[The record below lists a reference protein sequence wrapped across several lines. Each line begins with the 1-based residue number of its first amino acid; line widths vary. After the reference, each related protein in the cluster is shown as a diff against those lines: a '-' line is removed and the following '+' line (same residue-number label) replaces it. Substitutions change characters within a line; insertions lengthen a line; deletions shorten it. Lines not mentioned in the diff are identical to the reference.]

1 MDMHG
6 LSITRV
12 GAVLVGFFGA
22 LIGGKGVYHAI
33 SGQTMRYSRRGIA
46 TEVPW
51 YATYLEIGVGIL
63 ALGIAWWIWH
73 RDDDEN
79 WY

>member
-12 GAVLVGFFGA
+12 VSVLIGFFG
-22 LIGGKGVYHAI
+22 LLFGGKGVYHAI
-33 SGQTMRYSRRGIA
+33 SGETMRYSRRGIA

-51 YATYLEIGVGIL
+51 YSAYVEIGVGLIAL
-63 ALGIAWWIWH
+63 ALAYWIWH
-73 RDDDEN
+73 RDDDEK